1 MRKLEA
7 EINEL
12 KEKEL
17 EKLTRPCSAFVT
29 LENEEGYNRAIML
42 NKISVDDRKNLAVF
56 LPGVKPI
63 DIKQASEPSDIIWEN
78 RMLKKR
84 TRRRRKLVVALVMSA
99 CLLGSFILI
108 FQGTK
113 IQETIS
119 RQYPP
124 VSECAVF
131 YDRFKDDL
139 LAYAIADWKRNHEY
153 LK

>member
-1 MRKLEA
+1 MTFSFDNGKLLKLLAERGEAIRSENFDKMRKIES

-29 LENEEGYNRAIML
+29 LENEEGYNRAILL
-42 NKISVDDRKNLAVF
+42 NKISVGDQKSLAV
-56 LPGVKPI
+56 LIPGVKPI
-63 DIKQASEPSDIIWEN
+63 EIKEASEPSDIIWEN

-84 TRRRRKLVVALVMSA
+84 TRRRRKCVVALVMSA
-99 CLLGSFILI
+99 CLLGSFVLI

-119 RQYPP
+119 R
-124 VSECAVF
+124 
-131 YDRFKDDL
+131 
-139 LAYAIADWKRNHEY
+139 
-153 LK
+153 